1 MGIYLGTMVAFVA
14 GGYIQTHFDWRM
26 AFYMVGLPGIPLALL
41 VFFTVREPPR
51 GMSEHGPVDTTPVS
65 TREVARFLFGQR
77 SFRHLVLG
85 GCCQAL
91 SGYAFLTWGYSFLLR
106 VHEMSHLE
114 VGLWLGLIVGIFGSA
129 GAYFGGRITDRLGA
143 DDARWYM
150 WLPAIVSIA
159 GLPFG
164 VGFLLLPSS
173 TSALLCFIP
182 FYLMSAAYVGPL
194 WSMTQSLAK
203 VQMRA
208 TASAILLFIL
218 NIVGLG
224 LGPWI
229 IGWMNVNVFA
239 DQGQEAIRYSL
250 VVIAIIGGL
259 GSIFFARAARTL
271 RDDLA
276 AAVD

>member
-1 MGIYLGTMVAFVA
+1 
-14 GGYIQTHFDWRM
+14 
-26 AFYMVGLPGIPLALL
+26 
-41 VFFTVREPPR
+41 
-51 GMSEHGPVDTTPVS
+51 
-65 TREVARFLFGQR
+65 
-77 SFRHLVLG
+77 
-85 GCCQAL
+85 
-91 SGYAFLTWGYSFLLR
+91 
-106 VHEMSHLE
+106 
-114 VGLWLGLIVGIFGSA
+114 
-129 GAYFGGRITDRLGA
+129 
-143 DDARWYM
+143 
-150 WLPAIVSIA
+150 
-159 GLPFG
+159 
-164 VGFLLLPSS
+164 
-173 TSALLCFIP
+173 
-182 FYLMSAAYVGPL
+182 
-194 WSMTQSLAK
+194 MTQSLAK

-229 IGWMNVNVFA
+229 IGWINVNVFA